1 MAERAASSSR
11 PWPCRASFPFI
22 SSRWGPAI
30 PRTISASGFA
40 RPPRGGGSPISRRQ
54 AASPRTCGRRSPGPT
69 ASSSTEPSGRATS
82 CPPSASGPSGPRTW
96 RICPWG
102 VRPAASPPCATCP
115 RRVASTFISTTP
127 IPSCATIPRSER
139 RPRRRDGKSPRT
151 AWRSRCDDGVDTAA
165 PVARRAHR
173 VGPPRGRAALP
184 RSPSL
189 PRAHARGAADQAPAP
204 AVGAEPLLLPD
215 PHPHQG
221 RRHPL
226 QVGRSRLPPHVD
238 PPHPRPR
245 RRGGGRRG
253 GARPLAA
260 AGRRGGPRSRGGG
273 ELPLRPA
280 RRPLR
285 LRCLR
290 RSRARAEPGGG
301 GGLVPHGVLRP
312 RPHVEARARVGEAL
326 PVGERGHAGVFP
338 LARPARP
345 ARLRGGHRLRGRPRG
360 HLRDAGALR
369 GRPHPEDGDPLA
381 PARLRLRRLHR
392 AGLGPR
398 RSPRHLMDASS
409 RPRLAPKARLRF
421 ARKSARYMLLYPA
434 RGLVLNPTAADVLQ
448 RCTGERTVESI
459 VEELAQKYG
468 HETPAVE
475 REVMDFLQTMADRG
489 LVQAAM

>member
-1 MAERAASSSR
+1 MDERAAFSSR

-22 SSRWGPAI
+22 SRRSGRAI
-30 PRTISASGFA
+30 PRTISGSGFA
-40 RPPRGGGSPISRRQ
+40 RPPRGDDSPISRRR
-54 AASPRTCGRRSPGPT
+54 AASPPRCGRPSREPT
-69 ASSSTEPSGRATS
+69 ASSSTGPSGRATN
-82 CPPSASGPSGPRTW
+82 CPRSGSGPSGPRTW

-102 VRPAASPPCATCP
+102 VRRAASPPCATWP
-115 RRVASTFISTTP
+115 RRVASTSTSTTP
-127 IPSCATIPRSER
+127 IPCCVTTPRSEGR
-139 RPRRRDGKSPRT
+139 RKRRGGRSRGT
-151 AWRSRCDDGVDTAA
+151 AWRSRCDDGHAA
-165 PVARRAHR
+165 AAALSRRAHR
-173 VGPPRGRAALP
+173 LGPPRGRAALP
-184 RSPSL
+184 RSPPL
-189 PRAHARGAADQAPAP
+189 PRAHARGPTDQAPAP

-221 RRHPL
+221 RHHPV

-245 RRGGGRRG
+245 RRRDGWRGR
-253 GARPLAA
+253 ARSLAA
-260 AGRRGGPRSRGGG
+260 TGRRGGPRPRGGG
-273 ELPLRPA
+273 ELPLHPA

-290 RSRARAEPGGG
+290 RTRARAEPGGG
-301 GGLVPHGVLRP
+301 GGLVPHRVLRP
-312 RPHVEARARVGEAL
+312 RPHVEARARLGEAL
-326 PVGERGHAGVFP
+326 PLGERGHAGVFP

-345 ARLRGGHRLRGRPRG
+345 ARLRGGHRLSGRPRDDP
-360 HLRDAGALR
+360 RDARALR
-369 GRPHPEDGDPLA
+369 GRPHPEDGDSLA
-381 PARLRLRRLHR
+381 PARLRVRRLHR
-392 AGLGPR
+392 AGLGPG

-421 ARKSARYMLLYPA
+421 DRKSSRYMLLYPE

-468 HETPAVE
+468 HEAPDVE